1 MRITLADV
9 LATARES
16 ACPIIHISM
25 LAGEVPFIASSPC
38 LGNASVPLIDI
49 TIDDYLGLMAELR
62 NVLVIEHD
70 ECLSFPIFTGGGRDP
85 HAYAT
90 RLELPPR
97 TTSGSLELVSGHAAV
112 YYLMDSVGQETTILY
127 DGLHSFADIQS
138 YWQRRGE
145 LWRTFV
151 ELYDPI
157 DDDLQELSY
166 VLDHTVLLDDFDV
179 HALAARRGMVRRTA
193 RIAS

>member
-1 MRITLADV
+1 
-9 LATARES
+9 
-16 ACPIIHISM
+16 
-25 LAGEVPFIASSPC
+25 
-38 LGNASVPLIDI
+38 
-49 TIDDYLGLMAELR
+49 
-62 NVLVIEHD
+62 
-70 ECLSFPIFTGGGRDP
+70 
-85 HAYAT
+85 
-90 RLELPPR
+90 
-97 TTSGSLELVSGHAAV
+97 
-112 YYLMDSVGQETTILY
+112 MDSVGQETTILY